1 MFVIYVYLLF
11 LFFFA
16 CFVLFI
22 YYFFIFLFI
31 NFICCQFVHL
41 LCFICAR
48 LTIVNLCYVVKGS
61 CILLAFVKNSLLHLR
76 IFSLA
81 YILHYASCED

>member
-1 MFVIYVYLLF
+1 MFCFVYIYF
-11 LFFFA
+11 LFI
-16 CFVLFI
+16 C
-22 YYFFIFLFI
+22 LFI
-31 NFICCQFVHL
+31 NFICCQCVCL

-61 CILLAFVKNSLLHLR
+61 FILLALVKKSLLHLR

-81 YILHYASCED
+81 YILHSASCED